1 MGCCKDTFK
10 FVMLIMNIIMM
21 AVGGFLLYCGIMLM
35 TSNQGTL
42 FEMNSKPVI
51 ITLSAG
57 AFTILGSLFGIF
69 GAYSEKKGCLGV
81 YLLFIWT
88 ALIILVIMTALLL
101 VGKKPVENST
111 KQFLSDQFVLYGLNS
126 SVTLQNKT
134 FTPNEDFNTTIFIDS
149 LQKSME
155 CCGFHNYTDWQTL
168 PYASTNQTE
177 VPLSCCKVMANCT
190 GSLDDLSLIFEQGCE
205 APFEKEFSYYY
216 GFMSFTSLGL
226 AIVAFSA
233 IIIAIGLL
241 CARRSNPF
249 DYTGFGEPGYTTV

>member
-1 MGCCKDTFK
+1 
-10 FVMLIMNIIMM
+10 
-21 AVGGFLLYCGIMLM
+21 
-35 TSNQGTL
+35 
-42 FEMNSKPVI
+42 
-51 ITLSAG
+51 
-57 AFTILGSLFGIF
+57 
-69 GAYSEKKGCLGV
+69 
-81 YLLFIWT
+81 
-88 ALIILVIMTALLL
+88 
-101 VGKKPVENST
+101 
-111 KQFLSDQFVLYGLNS
+111 
-126 SVTLQNKT
+126 
-134 FTPNEDFNTTIFIDS
+134 
-149 LQKSME
+149 ME